1 MNRIERKGG
10 KVKIFLKQFP
20 ARQPFN
26 RGWNFIPRK
35 KKGGEDKL
43 TVHIVRENS
52 RLSGREFSVVRFR

>member
-20 ARQPFN
+20 ARQPVN

-35 KKGGEDKL
+35 KKGRG
-43 TVHIVRENS
+43 
-52 RLSGREFSVVRFR
+52 G